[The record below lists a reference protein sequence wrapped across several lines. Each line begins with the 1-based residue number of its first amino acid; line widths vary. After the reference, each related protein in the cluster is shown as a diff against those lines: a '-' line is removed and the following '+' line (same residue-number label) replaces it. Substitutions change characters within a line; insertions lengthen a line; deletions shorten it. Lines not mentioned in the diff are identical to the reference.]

1 MNSKE
6 LGVKIQMAREEKN
19 MSQEEL
25 AQAIGCSQSA
35 LSNYEKGKRHI
46 YLEQLE
52 RLSAILNKPLDYFV
66 DSLGGETN
74 KAFKENDENDEY
86 KTASIKE
93 YNHEHNKRFIKL
105 MNDIYELSDESF
117 YALRDYV
124 RFLQWKQNKEE

>member
-6 LGVKIQMAREEKN
+6 LGAKIQIAREERN

-52 RLSAILNKPLDYFV
+52 KLSSVLNKPLDYFV
-66 DSLGGETN
+66 DSIGGQN
-74 KAFKENDENDEY
+74 RVKENDDNKADNN
-86 KTASIKE
+86 KE
-93 YNHEHNKRFIKL
+93 YNQEHNKRFIQL
-105 MNDIYELSDESF
+105 INDIYELSEESF
-117 YALRDYV
+117 SALSDYV
-124 RFLQWKQNKEE
+124 RFLKWKQNEGE